1 MNASYIQTIRM
12 IVLFMGLCTVE
23 SAREVD
29 TSANGRRMSRRELIQ
44 NSTSSESNTTT
55 MSPTLFPTGTI
66 SQENDVGN
74 ASDVLEIDVA
84 APRPRYQ
91 YTPSNIS
98 EEPIDWSIVARPI
111 ERLNLAGRQ
120 RMYSQKLAKD
130 AMLIYLEVN
139 MEEALWSLQDTK
151 AKFMYVHN
159 SHKIGNLYSGIKPTT
174 ETHMIAQLE
183 SIDEVLHPFNQALDA
198 IIKKGYANSS
208 EIDVVVAN
216 ELTLLQRLNAF
227 VGMVELMN
235 SQQTDEDGNT
245 IEAADE
251 VGLTRAEVL
260 INAAINQAGAQRMRT
275 QKMVFQ
281 YCKLLAG
288 FEVDAARTSLLDTVA
303 MFDRVH
309 VGLYKGDEELNLPG
323 IADPELL
330 HWLNRINVHWARK
343 NGVRFLLTED
353 PSEHRLLEILKY
365 NLMLLG
371 RYNVVVGLINIDRS
385 ISMPPPPPSPPP
397 LPSGSLAHGTTGHA
411 TAVMVSAAVAFSHL
425 SQIRW

>member
-1 MNASYIQTIRM
+1 
-12 IVLFMGLCTVE
+12 
-23 SAREVD
+23 
-29 TSANGRRMSRRELIQ
+29 
-44 NSTSSESNTTT
+44 

-183 SIDEVLHPFNQALDA
+183 SIDEVLHPFNQV
-198 IIKKGYANSS
+198 SS
-208 EIDVVVAN
+208 
-216 ELTLLQRLNAF
+216 
-227 VGMVELMN
+227 
-235 SQQTDEDGNT
+235 
-245 IEAADE
+245 
-251 VGLTRAEVL
+251 
-260 INAAINQAGAQRMRT
+260 
-275 QKMVFQ
+275 
-281 YCKLLAG
+281 CK
-288 FEVDAARTSLLDTVA
+288 DCC
-303 MFDRVH
+303 
-309 VGLYKGDEELNLPG
+309 
-323 IADPELL
+323 
-330 HWLNRINVHWARK
+330 
-343 NGVRFLLTED
+343 
-353 PSEHRLLEILKY
+353 
-365 NLMLLG
+365 
-371 RYNVVVGLINIDRS
+371 
-385 ISMPPPPPSPPP
+385 
-397 LPSGSLAHGTTGHA
+397 
-411 TAVMVSAAVAFSHL
+411 
-425 SQIRW
+425 

>member
-1 MNASYIQTIRM
+1 M
-12 IVLFMGLCTVE
+12 IEYTKYNQ
-23 SAREVD
+23 SADPVDWEV
-29 TSANGRRMSRRELIQ
+29 
-44 NSTSSESNTTT
+44 
-55 MSPTLFPTGTI
+55 
-66 SQENDVGN
+66 
-74 ASDVLEIDVA
+74 
-84 APRPRYQ
+84 
-91 YTPSNIS
+91 
-98 EEPIDWSIVARPI
+98 VARPL

-130 AMLIYLEVN
+130 AMLVYLEIDASN
-139 MEEALWSLQDTK
+139 SLWALEDTK
-151 AKFMYVHN
+151 NKFLEVHEA
-159 SHKIGNLYSGIKPTT
+159 HKYGNLYIGIRPTT
-174 ETHMIAQLE
+174 ETHMVAQLE
-183 SIDEVLHPFNQALDA
+183 VVEDVLIPFMEALDS
-198 IIKKGYANSS
+198 IIRKGYANTT

-227 VGMVELMN
+227 VGMVENMN
-235 SQQTDEDGNT
+235 SLKTDENGNPIATDSAKELT
-245 IEAADE
+245 IS
-251 VGLTRAEVL
+251 EVL